1 MNYDRVGLSFEPF
14 SFCYVTGE
22 VFLIDERLFNLFYWL
37 PGYGVGGLV
46 GRRGAYIVLGGA
58 LLDFIRERRA
68 REGSGNCIAGLGGWL

>member
-1 MNYDRVGLSFEPF
+1 MTGLAFLLNLF
-14 SFCYVTGE
+14 LFAMLLARF
-22 VFLIDERLFNLFYWL
+22 FLIDERLFNLFYWL